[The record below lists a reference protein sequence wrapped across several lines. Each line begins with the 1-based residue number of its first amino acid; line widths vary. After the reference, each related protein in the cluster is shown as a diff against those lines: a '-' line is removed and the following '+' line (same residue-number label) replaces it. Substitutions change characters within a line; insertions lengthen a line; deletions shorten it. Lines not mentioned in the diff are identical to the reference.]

1 MPDTPLRKSASML
14 RVAFLLNADCGNP
27 SSGNLTLCREK
38 HAPIQPMFVQ

>member
-1 MPDTPLRKSASML
+1 MPDALLRKSATLL
-14 RVAFLLNADCGNP
+14 RVAFLLNADCGTP